1 MKSALKLLNR
11 MVGLHVEVDKEICV
25 GCGECLE
32 ICAFKGM
39 EMIDDKAEV
48 NQNRRLG
55 CGKCEMTCPNGAIS
69 IYFDDISRVEEF
81 INTLDSVVDVS

>member
-1 MKSALKLLNR
+1 
-11 MVGLHVEVDKEICV
+11 MVGLHVEVDKEIYV

-55 CGKCEMTCPNGAIS
+55 CGKCEMICPNGAIS